1 MPFEI
6 PKSWVWCHLDDCC
19 QIVGR
24 IGFRGY
30 TKEDLVSEGQGAITL
45 SPSNIVNGR
54 MDYSKCT
61 YISWGKYEESP
72 EIKVNNGDI
81 LLVKT
86 GSSYGKCAFVESLFE
101 KATIN
106 PQFVVLRHIS
116 INPEF
121 LTLILQSQYAR
132 KCYNEF
138 VIGTAIPTFTQE
150 KLSNMFIPLPP
161 IYEQNRIISQVS
173 KLMVLI
179 SHIAEESLFLFKNIE
194 HVKSKILELAITGK
208 LVPQNPDDEP
218 AAELLR
224 RINPEAQIVTDNGHY
239 KNLPSGWFV
248 TKLPDICSKIVDG
261 DHNPPK
267 SQDLPTPYAMLSA
280 SNIDKDKIINLTN
293 VRYLSKKDYDESNK
307 RTLLQKGDLLL
318 TTVGSIGRSC
328 ILMDNRNYALQR
340 SVTVISSP
348 LNVNYLKIFIDSP
361 ITQRFLKENA
371 RGTAQK
377 GFYLNQFDNL
387 EIPIP
392 PQEEQKR
399 IVSKIQEFYP
409 LLSSIKEA
417 LQV

>member
-1 MPFEI
+1 MIDTQKLRQRILDLAIRGKLVPQDPNDEPASVLLDRIRAEKKRLIAEGKIKRPKTKSSTKSLSSGKKSTTDTPHYVPFEI

-208 LVPQNPDDEP
+208 LVPQNP
-218 AAELLR
+218 
-224 RINPEAQIVTDNGHY
+224 
-239 KNLPSGWFV
+239 
-248 TKLPDICSKIVDG
+248 
-261 DHNPPK
+261 
-267 SQDLPTPYAMLSA
+267 
-280 SNIDKDKIINLTN
+280 
-293 VRYLSKKDYDESNK
+293 
-307 RTLLQKGDLLL
+307 
-318 TTVGSIGRSC
+318 
-328 ILMDNRNYALQR
+328 
-340 SVTVISSP
+340 
-348 LNVNYLKIFIDSP
+348 
-361 ITQRFLKENA
+361 
-371 RGTAQK
+371 
-377 GFYLNQFDNL
+377 
-387 EIPIP
+387 
-392 PQEEQKR
+392 
-399 IVSKIQEFYP
+399 
-409 LLSSIKEA
+409 
-417 LQV
+417 

>member
-1 MPFEI
+1 
-6 PKSWVWCHLDDCC
+6 
-19 QIVGR
+19 
-24 IGFRGY
+24 
-30 TKEDLVSEGQGAITL
+30 
-45 SPSNIVNGR
+45 

-239 KNLPSGWFV
+239 PQLPQGW
-248 TKLPDICSKIVDG
+248 C
-261 DHNPPK
+261 
-267 SQDLPTPYAMLSA
+267 Y
-280 SNIDKDKIINLTN
+280 
-293 VRYLSKKDYDESNK
+293 
-307 RTLLQKGDLLL
+307 TLLQNLAKTDTGFPFDSSRFSLEPKGRKPLIRIRDIKKGYTGTFTDEDCANSYIVKYGDMLIGMDGDFNLAKWASEDALLNQRVCRIRSLNENLLL
-318 TTVGSIGRSC
+318 SEYLYFSLPSFLAEINGSTSSITVKHLSTRQI
-328 ILMDNRNYALQR
+328 DN
-340 SVTVISSP
+340 I
-348 LNVNYLKIFIDSP
+348 IF
-361 ITQRFLKENA
+361 
-371 RGTAQK
+371 
-377 GFYLNQFDNL
+377 
-387 EIPIP
+387 PIP
-392 PQEEQKR
+392 PINEQKR
-399 IVSKIQEFYP
+399 IVERIHSFLAAID
-409 LLSSIKEA
+409 LICNSI
-417 LQV
+417 

>member
-1 MPFEI
+1 
-6 PKSWVWCHLDDCC
+6 
-19 QIVGR
+19 
-24 IGFRGY
+24 
-30 TKEDLVSEGQGAITL
+30 
-45 SPSNIVNGR
+45 

-194 HVKSKILELAITGK
+194 HVKSKILELAITGR

-239 KNLPSGWFV
+239 PERWVSVRLKDCVTTMNGLWTGKKPPYKSVPVIRNANFTKNFSLDFSNIAYIEVEEKSFEKRKLLLNDLIIEKSGGSDNFPV
-248 TKLPDICSKIVDG
+248 GRPVIFDLADGEYSYSNFTMRMRVLFGFPLIPKYLYYVLVDG
-261 DHNPPK
+261 YNKGEMKEMQTQTTGLHNLIMDKYMDRIVNIPPIEEQSRIVAK
-267 SQDLPTPYAMLSA
+267 IEELFSMLDA
-280 SNIDKDKIINLTN
+280 VKD
-293 VRYLSKKDYDESNK
+293 
-307 RTLLQKGDLLL
+307 
-318 TTVGSIGRSC
+318 
-328 ILMDNRNYALQR
+328 ALQ
-340 SVTVISSP
+340 
-348 LNVNYLKIFIDSP
+348 
-361 ITQRFLKENA
+361 A
-371 RGTAQK
+371 
-377 GFYLNQFDNL
+377 
-387 EIPIP
+387 
-392 PQEEQKR
+392 
-399 IVSKIQEFYP
+399 
-409 LLSSIKEA
+409 
-417 LQV
+417 

>member
-1 MPFEI
+1 
-6 PKSWVWCHLDDCC
+6 
-19 QIVGR
+19 
-24 IGFRGY
+24 
-30 TKEDLVSEGQGAITL
+30 
-45 SPSNIVNGR
+45 

-239 KNLPSGWFV
+239 PQLPANWCYCNWFDIADNQLGKTLDKEKNKGVERPYL
-248 TKLPDICSKIVDG
+248 CSINVKWNDFDTSVL
-261 DHNPPK
+261 K
-267 SQDLPTPYAMLSA
+267 TFLLS
-280 SNIDKDKIINLTN
+280 DDEKE
-293 VRYLSKKDYDESNK
+293 RYSVKP
-307 RTLLQKGDLLL
+307 GDLLICEGGD
-318 TTVGSIGRSC
+318 VGRCAIWQSSEE
-328 ILMDNRNYALQR
+328 MYYQNALHR
-340 SVTVISSP
+340 V
-348 LNVNYLKIFIDSP
+348 
-361 ITQRFLKENA
+361 RFKDEIMA
-371 RGTAQK
+371 S
-377 GFYLNQFDNL
+377 FYLYVLMAYKDNGL
-387 EIPIP
+387 IESVCNGVTIKHFTQNSIKKLLFPLPPIS
-392 PQEEQKR
+392 EQQRILKR
-399 IVSKIQEFYP
+399 IKEFF
-409 LLSSIKEA
+409 SMIESIEQS
-417 LQV
+417 L

>member
-239 KNLPSGWFV
+239 PQLPQGW
-248 TKLPDICSKIVDG
+248 C
-261 DHNPPK
+261 
-267 SQDLPTPYAMLSA
+267 Y
-280 SNIDKDKIINLTN
+280 
-293 VRYLSKKDYDESNK
+293 
-307 RTLLQKGDLLL
+307 TLLQNLAKTDTGFPFDSSRFSLEPKGRKPLIRIRDIKKGYTGTFTDEDCANSYIVKYGDMLIGMDGDFNLAKWASEDALLNQRVCRIRSLNENLLL
-318 TTVGSIGRSC
+318 SEYLYFSLPSFLAEINGSTSSITVKHLSTRQI
-328 ILMDNRNYALQR
+328 DN
-340 SVTVISSP
+340 I
-348 LNVNYLKIFIDSP
+348 IF
-361 ITQRFLKENA
+361 
-371 RGTAQK
+371 
-377 GFYLNQFDNL
+377 
-387 EIPIP
+387 PIP
-392 PQEEQKR
+392 PINEQKR
-399 IVSKIQEFYP
+399 IVERIHSFLAAID
-409 LLSSIKEA
+409 LICNSI
-417 LQV
+417 